1 MSTAV
6 SAGVRG
12 RALTAHP
19 VVTVC
24 IPVYNGDAFVDRCL
38 EAIVGQTYGNLD
50 ILVVDNCSTDDSAAR
65 LRKWSRHDRRVR
77 VVVNEANIGLVPNRN
92 RCIELARGE
101 WIKFMDVD
109 DLLAP
114 SAIEQLLASAGGRH
128 RMAICR
134 RLFQYVGVDEQ
145 QRQMMEAEVR
155 RFEVR
160 ELLPGR
166 TFIGVDDVARLA
178 LQYRGRNFI
187 GEPTAVMMHRS
198 VFAEFGNFNEDL
210 VQIPD
215 LEYWLRVGL
224 HTGIAYVDEPLS
236 SFRIHASAA
245 SASNQELRSFRA
257 DRIDQ
262 LILLHEYLYHPHFEP
277 VRRLAAREG
286 VLSELRA
293 DFRRRALRVAIRA
306 ALDRHSGDPLVREH
320 WGQWRIVSQTRP
332 HLRPRVDSLLPLA
345 AFVLHA
351 TRVRR

>member
-6 SAGVRG
+6 SAPANR
-12 RALTAHP
+12 RAITAHP
-19 VVTVC
+19 LVTVC
-24 IPVYNGDAFVDRCL
+24 VPVYNGDSFLDRCL
-38 EAIVGQTYGNLD
+38 NAIVTQTYRNLD
-50 ILVVDNCSTDDSAAR
+50 ILLVDNRSTDDSAAR
-65 LRKWSRHDRRVR
+65 LRRWSRVDRRVR
-77 VVVNEANIGLVPNRN
+77 VVVNDANIGLVPNRN

-114 SAIEQLLASAGGRH
+114 RAIEKLLQSAAGHH

-134 RLFQYVGVDEQ
+134 RLFQYVDVDER
-145 QRQMMEAEVR
+145 QRQLIEEEVHR
-155 RFEVR
+155 YEVR

-166 TFIGVDDVARLA
+166 SYISPDDVARLA
-178 LQYRGRNFI
+178 LQYRGRNFV

-198 VFAEFGNFNEDL
+198 VFEEFGTFNEDL

-236 SFRIHASAA
+236 SFRIHPAAA
-245 SASNQELRSFRA
+245 SSANQELRSFRA

-277 VRRLAAREG
+277 VRRLAEREG
-286 VLSELRA
+286 ILGELRT
-293 DFRRRALRVAIRA
+293 DFRRRALRIAIRA
-306 ALDRHSGDPLVREH
+306 AIDRRSDNPVVREH
-320 WGQWRIVSQTRP
+320 WGQWRIVRQSRP
-332 HLRPRVDSLLPLA
+332 NLRLPGESLIPLA
-345 AFVLHA
+345 ALVLHA
-351 TRVRR
+351 MRVRR

>member
-1 MSTAV
+1 MSTAIKAG
-6 SAGVRG
+6 SAA
-12 RALTAHP
+12 RAITAHP

-24 IPVYNGDAFVDRCL
+24 IPVYNGVEFLDRCL
-38 EAIVGQTYGNLD
+38 SAIVAQTYRNLD

-65 LRKWSRHDRRVR
+65 LREWKRRDCRVR
-77 VVVNEANIGLVPNRN
+77 VAVNDANIGLVPNRN

-114 SAIEQLLASAGGRH
+114 TAIARLLESSAGRH

-134 RLFQYVGVDEQ
+134 RLFHYVDVDER
-145 QRQMMEAEVR
+145 QRHLMEEEVR

-166 TFIGVDDVARLA
+166 SFISPDEVARLA
-178 LQYRGRNFI
+178 LEYRGRNFV

-198 VFAEFGNFNEDL
+198 VFEEFGSFNEDL

-236 SFRIHASAA
+236 SFRIHLSAA
-245 SASNQELRSFRA
+245 SSANHELRSFRA

-277 VRRLAAREG
+277 VRRLAAQQG
-286 VLSELRA
+286 VLDELRS

-306 ALDRHSGDPLVREH
+306 ALDRRSEDPVVREH
-320 WGQWRIVSQTRP
+320 WGQWRIVSQARP
-332 HLRPRVDSLLPLA
+332 HLRPPGDSLLPLA
-345 AFVLHA
+345 ALVLHA